1 MMTLKRFHSIEI
13 RFRSYILPGIIIE
26 DEKKLKMFS
35 YSDENILNIHNAQW
49 KDTEQIRMITGHD
62 SGF

>member
-1 MMTLKRFHSIEI
+1 M
-13 RFRSYILPGIIIE
+13 PGIIIE
-26 DEKKLKMFS
+26 GEKKLKMFS

-49 KDTEQIRMITGHD
+49 KDTEQIRKITGHD